1 MADFEDIFIGEEYLE
16 PYCAMIGSKGLVFVE
31 GLKDISFWEGM
42 LDNNDDLKYSIN
54 YASHEG
60 TRGKTVLMKF
70 SHLANK
76 FALFAIDS
84 DFDYICPNNSEKSKN
99 INSNKHIIQTL
110 VYSKESITLHHLVLS
125 DCIKKI
131 KIKDEITFPIKSY
144 FESYSNEIYEVLT
157 RFLFLKENGK
167 AVNDSDFHK
176 KITPIEPK
184 INKNYFL
191 ENDPLITLRE
201 QKESLVSEYTSN
213 ELAEEDFIRFRDE
226 LSIKGLNENSAAY
239 FINGHF
245 LEESVVMPL
254 INELIRTLKAN
265 ELEKIKIECK
275 KNNKSIESNRNETF
289 KYIDNELGI
298 YKLLHDT
305 KIKYQTSLS
314 IMVKEANKRSLD

>member
-76 FALFAIDS
+76 FVLFAIDS

-275 KNNKSIESNRNETF
+275 KNKKSIESNRNETF